1 MLCTLECAFKSS
13 IHFSRTII
21 KVVMEF
27 LVTGRVTSTQDEIQ
41 AMHNQI
47 RMLNSGKLGKLKTC
61 YAGVRSCFVNNSNDV
76 KILIVYIIMYLN
88 LTNLVYPIVM
98 ILK

>member
-1 MLCTLECAFKSS
+1 MCIDIVGVTDFAIESGFSMCFVGNIFKSS

-47 RMLNSGKLGKLKTC
+47 RMLNSGKLEK
-61 YAGVRSCFVNNSNDV
+61 NS
-76 KILIVYIIMYLN
+76 KR
-88 LTNLVYPIVM
+88 VM
-98 ILK
+98 LGSGHVL